1 MDELKGALIRRRAL
15 IAAAPGNEEP
25 SSSRAHPRTSP
36 SDLTTTSR
44 TTSRDGAANPGR
56 PLRRRRGASLYRSAP
71 SPRLFQATM
80 HELTTPKEMRAWSRA
95 ERARGQRLGFV
106 PTMGALHEGHLRLVD
121 RAKERTDRVVLSIFV
136 NPLQF
141 GPKEDFTNYPRD
153 LARDRTLAAERG
165 VDCLFVPALEAVYP
179 QEPLVRIAP
188 GPMADTLEGA
198 ARPGHFAGVL
208 TVVAKLFHIVEPD
221 VAVFGRKDF
230 QQAMLVRRMAADLD
244 FALEVDVAP
253 TVRELDGLA
262 LSSRNTYL
270 DADQRRAALALSRAL
285 RAVEQAW
292 RGGEANPAVLER
304 RGLEVLKTPGV
315 TPEYLA
321 VVSETMR
328 PVKQADARSVVVIAA
343 RVGPT
348 RLIDN
353 VVLGEGVG

>member
-1 MDELKGALIRRRAL
+1 
-15 IAAAPGNEEP
+15 
-25 SSSRAHPRTSP
+25 
-36 SDLTTTSR
+36 
-44 TTSRDGAANPGR
+44 
-56 PLRRRRGASLYRSAP
+56 
-71 SPRLFQATM
+71 M
-80 HELTTPKEMRAWSRA
+80 HDITTPKDMRAWSRA
-95 ERARGQRLGFV
+95 ERARGHRLSFV

-121 RAKERTDRVVLSIFV
+121 RAKERTDSVVLSIFV

-153 LARDRTLAAERG
+153 LARDRSLATERG

-188 GPMADTLEGA
+188 GPMADTLEAA

-208 TVVAKLFHIVEPD
+208 TVVAKLFHMVEPD

-230 QQAMLVRRMAADLD
+230 QQAMLVRRMVTDLD

-262 LSSRNTYL
+262 LSSRNAYL
-270 DADQRRAALALSRAL
+270 QGDERRAALALSRAL

-292 RGGEANPAVLER
+292 RGGEADPGPLAR
-304 RGLEVLKTPGV
+304 RGLDVLRAPGV
-315 TPEYLA
+315 APEYLA
-321 VVSETMR
+321 LVDEQMR
-328 PVKQADARSVVVIAA
+328 PVARVDARTVVLVAA
-343 RVGPT
+343 RVGRT

-353 VVLGEGVG
+353 VVLGEGVASDIAVRA

>member
-1 MDELKGALIRRRAL
+1 
-15 IAAAPGNEEP
+15 
-25 SSSRAHPRTSP
+25 
-36 SDLTTTSR
+36 
-44 TTSRDGAANPGR
+44 
-56 PLRRRRGASLYRSAP
+56 
-71 SPRLFQATM
+71 M

-141 GPKEDFTNYPRD
+141 GPKEDFAKYPRD
-153 LARDRTLAAERG
+153 MARDRSLAAERG

-198 ARPGHFAGVL
+198 VRPGHFAGVL
-208 TVVAKLFHIVEPD
+208 TVVAKLFHMVEPD

-230 QQAMLVRRMAADLD
+230 QQAMLVRRMVTDLD
-244 FALEVDVAP
+244 FGLEVDIAP
-253 TVRELDGLA
+253 TVRELDG
-262 LSSRNTYL
+262 
-270 DADQRRAALALSRAL
+270 LALSRAL

-292 RGGEANPAVLER
+292 RSGEADTKALQR
-304 RGLEVLKTPGV
+304 RGMEVLTAPGV
-315 TPEYLA
+315 RPGYLEL
-321 VVSETMR
+321 VDEQLR
-328 PVKQADARSVVVIAA
+328 PVARADARTVVAIAA
-343 RVGPT
+343 HVGAT

-353 VVLGEGVG
+353 VVLGEGVASDIAVRAS